1 VTGSAK
7 SFASRT
13 PSTIA
18 ASRPI
23 TSIVSHS
30 GVIPSWLSA
39 RKQAGQPVKKRDL
52 AKNANCSCSRITQIL
67 KGDEPSLALAA
78 RLSKETGIPIDKFL
92 RQSEA
97 AQ

>member
-1 VTGSAK
+1 MN
-7 SFASRT
+7 
-13 PSTIA
+13 
-18 ASRPI
+18 
-23 TSIVSHS
+23 SH
-30 GVIPSWLSA
+30 PLEQWLNE
-39 RKQAGQPVKKRDL
+39 RKRAGQPVKKRDL